1 MDLKKECYFAI
12 LQDRAR
18 ECPVIVASTEGG
30 MDIEE
35 VAATRPEAIIREHID
50 PALGILPF
58 QALKIAVALG
68 LTGPLLRQATK
79 LITNVYKLFTALDWL
94 LGGNQPPRR
103 HHGRPRVRPGRQIQ
117 L

>member
-1 MDLKKECYFAI
+1 MLIIIHHWQQEIMHGCMLQESSYSLPAI
-12 LQDRAR
+12 FMS
-18 ECPVIVASTEGG
+18 CIHPVSYTHL

-68 LTGPLLRQATK
+68 LTGPPFYSR
-79 LITNVYKLFTALDWL
+79 
-94 LGGNQPPRR
+94 
-103 HHGRPRVRPGRQIQ
+103 
-117 L
+117 